1 MSRERPRASVVIPT
15 RNGGP
20 LFREVL
26 EAVRAQELAGGF
38 EVIVVDS
45 GSTDGTAELAERGAD
60 RLLRILPAEFNHG
73 RTRNLAIAA
82 SRGELVA
89 LLVQDATPADRQ
101 WLAKL
106 ADCFADPA
114 VAGAYSR
121 QIPRPDCPP
130 LIRARLKRWSAS
142 QPERAVKFLPEARAL
157 YALPVAEQIR
167 RLSFDN
173 VASCIRRA
181 VWEKLP
187 LPERPFG
194 EDLGWAMQALF
205 QGFRLVYE
213 PGSAVLHS
221 HRQPLSYEF
230 KRVYLDHQNWNR
242 LIGLQVFPRLREALG
257 EWPRAT
263 WRAWADLWAEGVR
276 GPALLYW
283 MAYAPPFALAQNLA
297 QYLGAH
303 SNRWLQK
310 RPHWRRFND
319 RLQKGV

>member
-1 MSRERPRASVVIPT
+1 MSQGRLCASVVIPT

-20 LFREVL
+20 LFGEVL

-45 GSTDGTAELAERGAD
+45 GSTDGTAELAERRAD
-60 RLLRILPAEFNHG
+60 RLIRILPEEFNHG

-89 LLVQDATPADRQ
+89 LLVQDATPADRN

-106 ADCFADPA
+106 ADCFDDPK

-130 LIRARLKRWSAS
+130 LIRARLRRWSAS
-142 QPERAVKFLPEARAL
+142 QPERAVKFLPDGLSL
-157 YALPVAEQIR
+157 YALPVEEQIR
-167 RLSFDN
+167 LLSFDN
-173 VASCIRRA
+173 VASCLRRS

-187 LPERPFG
+187 FPERPFG
-194 EDLGWAMQALF
+194 EDLGWAMAALF

-242 LIGLQVFPRLREALG
+242 LIGLKVFPRLREALL

-263 WRAWADLWAEGVR
+263 WRAWSDLWAEGVR

-283 MAYAPPFALAQNLA
+283 MAYAMPFALAQNLA
-297 QYLGAH
+297 QCLGAH
-303 SNRWLQK
+303 SNRWLRK
-310 RPHWRRFND
+310 RPGWRRFDD